1 MSTALT
7 RSHGAPDLAILVA
20 DAERARGYAN
30 AEKAAATRKAYGA
43 DFLIFRTWCEERQ
56 LDALPASPAIV
67 AAFLAH
73 EASRNVKASTIGR
86 RTAAIRYAHKLSSPL
101 FEPPAVVAS
110 RLYVLWVDATGASGR
125 SGMQVGLSAGQ

>member
-7 RSHGAPDLAILVA
+7 VSNSSSALTIPIP

-30 AEKAAATRKAYGA
+30 AEKAAATRRAYGT
-43 DFLIFRTWCEERQ
+43 DFVLFRAWCEERK
-56 LDALPASPAIV
+56 LNALPASPATV

-86 RTAAIRYAHKLSSPL
+86 RTAAIRYAHK
-101 FEPPAVVAS
+101 FAGVA
-110 RLYVLWVDATGASGR
+110 TP
-125 SGMQVGLSAGQ
+125 